1 MGGRRCTGDGAGD
14 RPFRECGTALAA
26 GAPAGT
32 CRFIAAAPPGGH
44 PARERTSG
52 WRVGM
57 PEASVPGETGG
68 RWRAGGRASEGGR
81 RVVADGATGGRW
93 YGGGEALEGRCRVVG
108 DDDARAG
115 RDEVEVRRLLRS
127 WMRRT
132 GSEDRPV
139 ADPLAGTGLGVPPA
153 PAGDVIAAA
162 RRVAGG
168 RVADATPP
176 AAGLRLIAEAMVLD
190 EHPSASGWTEAE
202 RRDALHWITLV
213 IHRFGEDGVQRLVT
227 ELHMH

>member
-1 MGGRRCTGDGAGD
+1 
-14 RPFRECGTALAA
+14 
-26 GAPAGT
+26 
-32 CRFIAAAPPGGH
+32 
-44 PARERTSG
+44 
-52 WRVGM
+52 M

-68 RWRAGGRASEGGR
+68 RWRAGGWPSEGGR
-81 RVVADGATGGRW
+81 RAMADGEMGDRWYAGGRAPEGGRRGAADRGKGG

-139 ADPLAGTGLGVPPA
+139 NDPLAGTGLGVPPA

-168 RVADATPP
+168 GVADATPP

-202 RRDALHWITLV
+202 RRDVLHWITLV

-227 ELHMH
+227 ELQRN